1 MLITEICG
9 STSTSET
16 RRKFF
21 QLRKLEVLKHIRDSL
36 EQRLSAIEASIN
48 TLQNQIDRDKS
59 NIDNI

>member
-1 MLITEICG
+1 
-9 STSTSET
+9 
-16 RRKFF
+16 
-21 QLRKLEVLKHIRDSL
+21 LRKLEVLKHIRDSL